1 AGPAGADRRLD
12 QRLAEHALG
21 ADVVGPVGAG
31 RRVVEDQLVVGVGV
45 EVDADERG
53 PALAE
58 GALADR
64 RPGHL
69 SLARDLADAE
79 LAGARVIEE
88 QLVASVAVDVDRRDR
103 RPAARPRAG
112 GGPAPGL

>member
-1 AGPAGADRRLD
+1 RRHTRFSRD
-12 QRLAEHALG
+12 WSS
-21 ADVVGPVGAG
+21 DVCSSDL
-31 RRVVEDQLVVGVGV
+31 DQLVVGVGV

-79 LAGARVIEE
+79 LAGARVVEE

-112 GGPAPGL
+112 GGPAPELARRVGDAVAGE